1 MTDILEH
8 IKNYKLQEIE
18 TAKSANPLSELL
30 PLAEKADA
38 PRGFLAALAAKKETG
53 ATGLIAEIKKASPSK
68 GLIRAEF
75 DPPAIAEAYQA
86 GGADC
91 LSVLT
96 DAPSFQGAPDFLQ
109 AARAACSLP
118 VLRKDFM
125 YDPYQVVEAR
135 SWGADCILIIMASVT
150 DRQARDLLTA
160 ARDWGMDAL
169 LEVHDKTELV
179 RALALQPDFIGVNNR
194 NLRSFEVSLETTL
207 DLAADVPDDVHL
219 VCESGIHTPGDI
231 LKIRSSGVSTFLV
244 GESLMRQ
251 PDIEAA
257 TKTLLA

>member
-18 TAKSANPLSELL
+18 TAKSAHPLSELL

-75 DPPAIAEAYQA
+75 DPPAIAKAYQA

-231 LKIRSSGVSTFLV
+231 AKIRSSGVSTFLV